1 MRADLVVQI
10 ITLSIIFPLIIG
22 LIRIKVI
29 HQSYYWFLGYLTAGF
44 ITELSALFIYD
55 IKIINIIQDT
65 FSLISVCL
73 LLQLFHNWGFI
84 KRNRNKFLRLLFLL
98 IFIQLLD
105 YILQANEQ
113 IKIPWGYMIN
123 MLILIVV
130 SLLLLNDEF
139 SFTKDPYFKNSRVL
153 ILAPL
158 IIYYLYFIVLNLLM
172 AFLFSRS
179 TQKLFSELY
188 YIINYINLFRYLS
201 FSLALI
207 WAPKREK
214 YL

>member
-1 MRADLVVQI
+1 M
-10 ITLSIIFPLIIG
+10 
-22 LIRIKVI
+22 IRIKVI
-29 HQSYYWFLGYLTAGF
+29 HQSYYWFLGYLSAGLL
-44 ITELSALFIYD
+44 TELSALFIYD
-55 IKIINIIQDT
+55 IKIINIVQDT
-65 FSLISVCL
+65 FSLVSVCL
-73 LLQLFHNWGFI
+73 LLPLFYNWGFI
-84 KRNRNKFLRLLFLL
+84 KRNRDKLLRLFTLL
-98 IFIQLLD
+98 ICIQLLD

-123 MLILIVV
+123 MLILIVI

-139 SFTKDPYFKNSRVL
+139 SFTKEPYFKNARVL

-158 IIYYLYFIVLNLLM
+158 IIYYLYFIILNLLM

-179 TQKLFSELY
+179 TQKLFGELY

-201 FSLALI
+201 FSLALL